1 MGMGCVSRR
10 VLVCP
15 ARRPLRGRRNCE
27 DRKLRRAAHAVAHRE
42 VLGDDVAR
50 GLSALDRVHLHPLA
64 GARSQT
70 TPQGR
75 PGDPRRHLA
84 EEADPAD
91 HSVGG
96 DPGDRRRDLLTA
108 SAERRL
114 DADRDA
120 GGDEPSLAQSTPVA
134 EQRVAGALIGALV
147 AALVLLTVPNKPV
160 LDVTV
165 IVLFALATA
174 IRGVNYAF
182 YIAAMARGV
191 LIGIDIPHPTDFS
204 HEALRVLYTFLG
216 VGLAV
221 LVIVLADQLQK
232 PGAKA
237 APQPA

>member
-1 MGMGCVSRR
+1 M
-10 VLVCP
+10 
-15 ARRPLRGRRNCE
+15 
-27 DRKLRRAAHAVAHRE
+27 
-42 VLGDDVAR
+42 
-50 GLSALDRVHLHPLA
+50 
-64 GARSQT
+64 
-70 TPQGR
+70 
-75 PGDPRRHLA
+75 
-84 EEADPAD
+84 
-91 HSVGG
+91 
-96 DPGDRRRDLLTA
+96 
-108 SAERRL
+108 
-114 DADRDA
+114 
-120 GGDEPSLAQSTPVA
+120 A